1 MSRNPHY
8 IKMINSN
15 QAGSYFELRSYK
27 AIRFVRVCEANNR
40 STLATE
46 VHHTVPVESVSH
58 ELGMRQLMFDYNNLE
73 SLCHSCHSD
82 THRRAFSHSK
92 EAVQANNRR
101 ATERF
106 ADRVFEIIQKN
117 CLHYLGDEGSSSVFL
132 ESSKN
137 SSLKMSNPFG
147 ISFLLK
153 LYHIN
158 NIIKLAMK

>member
-15 QAGSYFELRSYK
+15 RWKLLRAKKLQSNP
-27 AIRFVRVCEANNR
+27 VCEMCESNNR
-40 STLATE
+40 RTLETE

-58 ELGMRQLMFDYNNLE
+58 ELGMRQLMFDYNNLQ

-92 EAVQANNRR
+92 VAVQANNRR

-106 ADRVFEIIQKN
+106 ADR
-117 CLHYLGDEGSSSVFL
+117 FL
-132 ESSKN
+132 KD
-137 SSLKMSNPFG
+137 
-147 ISFLLK
+147 
-153 LYHIN
+153 N
-158 NIIKLAMK
+158 ND